1 MIMSTIQHSRILT
14 LLSRISL
21 ASAATTIIASGAVVI
36 LLMLV
41 PTWVSWGVALGSGL
55 ITLLGLSW
63 LLGMRLLS
71 YAIDLSS
78 AKLL

>member
-1 MIMSTIQHSRILT
+1 MSTIQHSRILT